1 MRKITKLFL
10 ITAAIVAWGT
20 TVTATPIVAPATSA
34 PTPTVAS
41 SKVISIFSD
50 AYTSVT
56 GTDFFPNWGQVT
68 TYTPTLVGASDN
80 VIKYANMNY
89 QGVQFGSTQ
98 NCATM
103 KYLHLD
109 VWTAD
114 ANATTLPIAIIWPGG
129 EKTVTKTVAT
139 NGSWTSID
147 IPLSEFTGAVLT
159 SVIQFKFQSNEW
171 LTLGAAGSAAKYTT
185 VFLDNLYFWTDAADD
200 TSAPT
205 AFTATSGTVTS
216 DAVELLLNATDN
228 SGAVTY
234 TISYGAG
241 PTVVS
246 TGGISGTQKSY
257 TITGLTPSTLYN
269 FSVVCKDAAGN
280 AASNNPIVVPVTT
293 GSAMAASPTPAAAAA
308 DVLSIYSNAYTAA
321 ATGLQYQVW
330 WNSSWSDV
338 VLADAGNAKKIIA
351 TNGGGGGGIQFD
363 NLNVSSMLYI
373 HIDVYPTTA
382 TSSILKYNVVPVGGG
397 GTGWS
402 FFPTLTANKWN
413 QCDIPISALG
423 LPGTSVFQVGFG
435 TFGGEGTFFID
446 NVYFSKTVATGV
458 NTINTTPSV
467 SFYPNP
473 VQDKLTVSAESEIS
487 EVSVRNLLGQS
498 VKSAILNSTTKTID
512 LSDIAS
518 GNYFVSIKL
527 ANGQLSTQ
535 KFVKL

>member
-1 MRKITKLFL
+1 MKQIIKLL
-10 ITAAIVAWGT
+10 AIVAISLAS
-20 TVTATPIVAPATSA
+20 VSAFSQPLTSA
-34 PTPTVAS
+34 PTPSVTA

-50 AYTSVT
+50 AYTSVP
-56 GTDFFPNWGQVT
+56 GSDFFPNWGQVT
-68 TYTPTLVGASDN
+68 TYTPTVVGASDH
-80 VIKYANMNY
+80 VLKYSNMNY

-109 VWTAD
+109 VWTTD
-114 ANATTLPIAIIWPGG
+114 ANAATFPIAIIWSGG

-139 NGSWTSID
+139 NGTWTSID
-147 IPLSEFTGAVLT
+147 IPLTEFTGAVLT

-171 LTLGAAGSAAKYTT
+171 LTLGAAGSPSKYTT
-185 VFLDNLYFWTDAADD
+185 VYLDNLYFWTDAADD
-200 TSAPT
+200 TTAPT
-205 AFTATSGTVTS
+205 SFSATAGAVTS

-228 SGAVTY
+228 SGSVTY

-257 TITGLTPSTLYN
+257 TITGLIPSTAYN

-280 AASNNPIVVPVTT
+280 SASNNPIVVPVTT
-293 GSAMAASPTPAAAAA
+293 GDAMAASPTPTSLAA
-308 DVLSIYSNAYTAA
+308 DVLSIYSNAYTAT

-330 WNSSWSDV
+330 WNASWSDV
-338 VLADAGNAKKIIA
+338 VLADAGNAKKIVS
-351 TNGGGGGGIQFD
+351 TNGGGGCGIQFD
-363 NLNVSSMLYI
+363 NLNVSTMAYI
-373 HIDVYPTTA
+373 HIDVFPTTA

-413 QCDIPISALG
+413 SCDIPVSALG

-435 TFGGEGTFFID
+435 TFGGEGIFYID
-446 NVYFSKTVATGV
+446 NVYFTKNLPTGINKVDGNTSV
-458 NTINTTPSV
+458 NC
-467 SFYPNP
+467 YPNP
-473 VQDKLTVSAESEIS
+473 VLNKLNVSAQSEIS
-487 EVSVRNLLGQS
+487 EVTVRNLLGQS
-498 VKSAILNSTTKTID
+498 VKLSTINSTSSSID
-512 LSDIAS
+512 LSEVSA
-518 GNYFVSIKL
+518 GNYYVSVKL
-527 ANGQLSTQ
+527 ANGQVSTQ